1 MSVKKIIGA
10 RYYIKG
16 WENHF
21 GPLNSTLNDYKSP
34 RDFDGHGTHTS
45 SIASGRRVPN
55 VAALGGFARGTA
67 SGGAPLARIAMYKVC
82 WPIPGQSTVWTDNCF
97 DEDMLAAI
105 DDAIADGVHVLSISI
120 GSDEPQNYTVDSLA
134 IGSLHALKKNIVVAC
149 AAGNSGPGPSTLSN
163 PAPWIITVGASSI
176 DRTFVAPLLLGN
188 GMKIKGQSAT
198 PYKLDK
204 MYPLVFAGEV
214 AIHKVPQSL
223 KGQCLPGS
231 LSPELTKG
239 KIVLCLRGNGTRVGK
254 GEEVKR
260 AGGVGFV
267 LGNSAFNGAEISV
280 DAHVLPATA
289 VVADDAV
296 KILAYINSTMKPMA
310 TILLARTEL
319 DSKPA
324 PFMAAFTSRG
334 PNIIDLDILKVIQ
347 VFSD

>member
-1 MSVKKIIGA
+1 MV
-10 RYYIKG
+10 
-16 WENHF
+16 
-21 GPLNSTLNDYKSP
+21 
-34 RDFDGHGTHTS
+34 GHCLF
-45 SIASGRRVPN
+45 IN
-55 VAALGGFARGTA
+55 
-67 SGGAPLARIAMYKVC
+67 
-82 WPIPGQSTVWTDNCF
+82 
-97 DEDMLAAI
+97 
-105 DDAIADGVHVLSISI
+105 GVELVRLVDLSI
-120 GSDEPQNYTVDSLA
+120 
-134 IGSLHALKKNIVVAC
+134 
-149 AAGNSGPGPSTLSN
+149 
-163 PAPWIITVGASSI
+163 
-176 DRTFVAPLLLGN
+176 
-188 GMKIKGQSAT
+188 
-198 PYKLDK
+198 
-204 MYPLVFAGEV
+204 
-214 AIHKVPQSL
+214 
-223 KGQCLPGS
+223 QCLPGS